1 MYIAHYFILHALI
14 EVSLQICY
22 IALVGGCEQWYVI
35 VAWLA
40 LLAQFL
46 NFANGNDFYWLLI
59 AIFILIYI

>member
-46 NFANGNDFYWLLI
+46 NFANGNDFY
-59 AIFILIYI
+59 